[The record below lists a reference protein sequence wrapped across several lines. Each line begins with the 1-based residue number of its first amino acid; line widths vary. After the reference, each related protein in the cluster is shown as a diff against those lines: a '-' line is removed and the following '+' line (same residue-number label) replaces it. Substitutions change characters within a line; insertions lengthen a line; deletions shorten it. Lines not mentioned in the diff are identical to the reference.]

1 MRSLGAAAGL
11 ALTLLGSGS
20 ATATNPIQAE
30 NALPG
35 TTAWYVTQAPPPSV
49 EGYASEES
57 VAPGETLHL
66 HVSTSPAARYRIEVY
81 RVGWYG
87 GAGGRLVGCV
97 PGCATDEQGTARSH
111 PSPDANGETVA
122 GWPVTDEFPIPGDA
136 VSGYYVANLLLTSG
150 ASSGKA
156 SSVFFVVRAPAMRRS
171 MILVQVPVNTWNAY
185 NNWGGKSLY
194 NVNSTNG
201 VPANR
206 VSFDRPIAAGGQ
218 WPVVWE
224 VPLVRFLEREGYDV
238 SYQTD
243 IDTHLNPASLLDHRV
258 VMTSGHDE
266 YWTKEMRDGFDA
278 ARDKGTNLAFMGANN
293 GYWQV
298 RYEDGTRTMVGY
310 KSPTDPIADPALKTI
325 LFRDLGRPECALE
338 GVQHQGGYRH
348 SADTNLDYRPNPDA
362 LGDAWFAGT
371 GFDASS
377 VLPDLVGREWDTVPP
392 VPPQGCAPPSLR
404 VLFHYS
410 GPSGDASAVKLV
422 APSGARVF
430 SSGSLQFAW
439 GLDTFAT
446 EEQGHTAPADPRLQQ
461 FVRNALADLTRPAP
475 PGPVT
480 PTLAGTTVTV
490 GLPAPVDPRL
500 REIAVYRHE
509 GNAPFSLTDGVQV
522 CRGAPSAPCSEAEPS
537 GHRTYVYAAVAADEW
552 GQSAPAY
559 SAPLAIPDTRPA
571 VRLAGPRRARRGAR
585 ISFVAR
591 ATDRDGD
598 TVTDRWRLDGRVFRE
613 RAARISVRIRRRG
626 VHRLAV
632 AVSDGFGGTTRA
644 SVAIAVR

>member
-1 MRSLGAAAGL
+1 VRKLALVALLLAAPGPAAA
-11 ALTLLGSGS
+11 A
-20 ATATNPIQAE
+20 NPIQAE

-35 TTAWYVTQAPPPSV
+35 TSAWYVAQAPPPSI
-49 EGYASEES
+49 EGYTSQTS
-57 VAPGETLHL
+57 LLPGETLRL
-66 HVSTSPAARYRIEVY
+66 HVSTSPAARYRVEVY

-97 PGCATDEQGTARSH
+97 PSCNADETGAPQPH
-111 PSPDANGETVA
+111 PGPDGNGETVA
-122 GWPVTDEFPIPGDA
+122 GWPVTDQFAIPPDA

-150 ASSGKA
+150 PDRGEAST
-156 SSVFFVVRAPAMRRS
+156 VFFVVRAPAARRS
-171 MILVQVPVNTWNAY
+171 TILVQVPVNTWEAY

-194 NVNSTNG
+194 NVNSTDG
-201 VPANR
+201 APANR
-206 VSFDRPIAAGGQ
+206 VSFDRPIAPKGQ
-218 WPVVWE
+218 WPIIWE
-224 VPLVRFLEREGYDV
+224 VPLVRFLEREGYDL

-243 IDTHLNPASLLDHRV
+243 VDTHLNPASLLDHRL

-298 RYEDGTRTMVGY
+298 RYEDGTQTMVGY
-310 KSPTDPIADPALKTI
+310 KSPSDPNPDPALKTI
-325 LFRDLGRPECALE
+325 LFRDLGRPECELE

-348 SADTNLDYRPNPDA
+348 PTDENLDYRVNPAA
-362 LGDAWFAGT
+362 LADAWFAGT

-377 VLPDLVGREWDTVPP
+377 VMPDTVGREWDTVPP
-392 VPPQGCAPPSLR
+392 VPPAGCAQPTLT

-410 GPSGDASAVKLV
+410 GPSGDASAVKYV

-430 SSGSLQFAW
+430 ASGSLQFAW

-446 EEQGHTAPADPRLQQ
+446 EEEGHTAPADPRLQQ
-461 FVRNALADLTRPAP
+461 LMRNGIADMTRPAA

-480 PTLAGTTVTV
+480 PVLAGGQVTV

-509 GNAPFSLTDGVQV
+509 GTAPFALSDGVQV
-522 CRGAPSAPCSEAEPS
+522 CRGMPGAQCSEAAPP
-537 GHRTYVYAAVAADEW
+537 GHRTYVYAAVATDEW

-559 SAPLAIPDTRPA
+559 SAPFVVPDTRPA
-571 VRLAGPRRARRGAR
+571 VKLTGPRREPRGRRAT
-585 ISFVAR
+585 FTAR

-598 TVTDRWRLDGRVFRE
+598 TLTYRWRLDGRLLRGRVD
-613 RAARISVRIRRRG
+613 RISVLIRRGGRHH
-626 VHRLAV
+626 VAV
-632 AVSDGFGGTTRA
+632 VVSDGHGGATRA
-644 SVAIAVR
+644 SAAITVR